1 MSWAL
6 LLLTLFTCCA
16 YVSCQ
21 SVVTQE
27 SSLSAFPRETISITC
42 RMSGEAVATYP
53 SWYQQKQGQAPGLL
67 VYSSGSNSNNRPSGV
82 PNRFSGSISGSFAY
96 LYIND
101 LQAEDE
107 ADYYCGQYDGNMH
120 FIFGPGT
127 QLNVLSKEVSS
138 PSVVLFPP
146 SKEERD
152 TNKATAV
159 CTMVGFSPSSVTVSW
174 YIDGQEVTSDVQT
187 SRATKQSDNLFKAS
201 SYLSHPDL
209 KSANN
214 FTCEVT
220 HQGKKITKTVK
231 QSEWL

>member
-27 SSLSAFPRETISITC
+27 SSLSAFPREAISLTC
-42 RMSGEAVATYP
+42 RMSGEAVSRYP
-53 SWYQQKQGQAPGLL
+53 SWYQQKQGQAPRLL

-82 PNRFSGSISGSFAY
+82 PNRFSGSISGSSAY
-96 LYIND
+96 LNINE

-107 ADYYCGQYDGNMH
+107 ADYYCCKYDGKMH
-120 FIFGPGT
+120 FIFGSGT
-127 QLNVLSKEVSS
+127 QLSILSNEVKS
-138 PSVVLFPP
+138 PSVMLFPP

-152 TNKATAV
+152 TNKTTAV
-159 CTMVGFSPSSVTVSW
+159 CTMVRFSPSPVSVSW
-174 YIDGQEVTSDVQT
+174 YIDGQEVTSDVLT
-187 SRATKQSDNLFKAS
+187 SRATKQSDNLFMAS

-214 FTCEVT
+214 LTCEVT